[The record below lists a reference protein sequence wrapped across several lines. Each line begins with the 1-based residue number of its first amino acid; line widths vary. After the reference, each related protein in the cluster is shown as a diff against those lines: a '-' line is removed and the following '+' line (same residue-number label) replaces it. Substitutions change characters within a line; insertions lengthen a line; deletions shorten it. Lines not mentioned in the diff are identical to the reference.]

1 MRKYFF
7 FLFVLSLFWMDASAL
22 EHRDQEYNL
31 SVPPKEYDPSYR
43 PVPTI
48 GASPFF
54 EKNISAIT
62 EKIQITIDENGTSG
76 IYINEYTFS
85 LREASS
91 IPFLLANLDATLFEV
106 QIDGEQVEGVE
117 IEESLLYNNN
127 TYKNFSHYGI
137 TEENAEFIL
146 YNGRKIGELDSYA
159 RSFLVYKKELNKGK
173 HKLIIAYRAYPEVQE
188 GQWMDAFIYKYSF
201 IPASFYK
208 DSYNLSVDIISHD
221 TKRTFFLDMKAFA
234 QTFPVTF
241 DSIDRDGFRI
251 VLNPIITEKSQKAIE
266 LGSSGIALYTGIAF
280 FILHLLLLYKSPF
293 MRRYWMLLLISLLA
307 GYVIL
312 RTNFYA
318 IEAIDKS
325 LGEFAHGSH
334 GYVELL
340 WLSYPYV
347 TGIYFFVV
355 SLFALVLKKVGK

>member
-1 MRKYFF
+1 
-7 FLFVLSLFWMDASAL
+7 VSS
-22 EHRDQEYNL
+22 
-31 SVPPKEYDPSYR
+31 KEYDPSYR

-54 EKNISAIT
+54 EKNIFFIQ

-85 LREASS
+85 LHEASS
-91 IPFLLANLDATLFEV
+91 IPFLLANLDETVFDV

-127 TYKNFSHYGI
+127 TYKNFAHYGI

-159 RSFLVYKKELNKGK
+159 RSFLVYKKDLDKGK
-173 HKLIIAYRAYPEVQE
+173 HKLIIAYRAYPEVQKGE
-188 GQWMDAFIYKYSF
+188 WMDAFIYKYSF

-208 DSYNLSVDIISHD
+208 ESYKLSVDIVSHD

-234 QTFPVTF
+234 QSFPVTF
-241 DSIDRDGFRI
+241 DTIDRDGFRI

-266 LGSSGIALYTGIAF
+266 IGSSGIALYVGAAF
-280 FILHLLLLYKSPF
+280 FILHLVLLYKSSF
-293 MRRYWMLLLISLLA
+293 MRRFWMLLLISLLA

-318 IEAIDKS
+318 IEAIDNS
-325 LGEFAHGSH
+325 LGEFAHSSH
-334 GYVELL
+334 GYMELL

-347 TGIYFFVV
+347 AGIYLFAV
-355 SLFALVLKKVGK
+355 SLFALVFKKVQK